1 MKSLGENQINKIS
14 QRLPTSIQRHQNRV
28 GIILGDMTK
37 HIPKKISDIYGM
49 RTRELENA
57 FRKGGWYH
65 DIGKA
70 IYGNEYFRSRND
82 EHSETTVQALNQHP
96 IWTEKYLLEL
106 AETLFDS
113 QAEKQI
119 VIDMGKYH
127 HERYDGG
134 GFPQGLCRDQVPF
147 HAQLCS
153 IVDFFDNLI
162 MSSRNIE
169 GRRMNFGPAY
179 ETAITNIGC
188 YGDDALRCFIANKE
202 SLRSYYTE
210 KRL

>member
-14 QRLPTSIQRHQNRV
+14 QRLPKSIQRHQNRV
-28 GIILGDMTK
+28 GIILGDMTVY
-37 HIPKKISDIYGM
+37 IPEKISDIYGM
-49 RTRELENA
+49 SAGKLVNA
-57 FRKGGWYH
+57 FRKGGWHH

-70 IYGNEYFRSRND
+70 IYGSEYFRSHSD

-106 AETLFDS
+106 ADTLFDS
-113 QAEKQI
+113 QTEKQI
-119 VIDMGKYH
+119 IIDMGKYH

-134 GFPQGLCRDQVPF
+134 GFPHGLKKDEIPF
-147 HAQLCS
+147 SAQLCA

-162 MSSRNIE
+162 MNSRNVE

-179 ETAITNIGC
+179 ETTITNIGC
-188 YGDDALRCFIANKE
+188 YGDDALRCFIASKE
-202 SLRSYYTE
+202 SLRSYYAE